1 MTKGNQNSG
10 GVNVSRIIFTAGAVL
25 LAGFLACGAGQST
38 ADDIQATLQDLTAQ
52 IDRIIGDATCE
63 LTDQCRVIA
72 VGSKP
77 CGGPWSY
84 RPYSTLNTDMSSL
97 EITVQRYNER
107 QKEFNQRTGAISDCM
122 FVTQPTVQCVSGRCV
137 TQ

>member
-1 MTKGNQNSG
+1 M
-10 GVNVSRIIFTAGAVL
+10 
-25 LAGFLACGAGQST
+25 LAGFLACGTSPSS
-38 ADDIQATLQDLTAQ
+38 ADDIQAALQELTAQ

-77 CGGPWSY
+77 CGGPWGY
-84 RPYSTLNTDMSSL
+84 RAYSTLNTDVSSL
-97 EITVQRYNER
+97 EITVRRYNDL
-107 QKEFNQRTGAISDCM
+107 QKEHNRRTGAMSDCM
-122 FVTQPTVQCVSGRCV
+122 FVTEPAVQCVSGRCV